1 MKPTVDGEGLRDMVG
16 QISLYKEEGSLIVI
30 KEVELCQ
37 IMSTV
42 TPHGWCILLGCSRF
56 GISKDQKLNHIS
68 NNMSRYFKTGQTILD

>member
-42 TPHGWCILLGCSRF
+42 TPH
-56 GISKDQKLNHIS
+56 D
-68 NNMSRYFKTGQTILD
+68 